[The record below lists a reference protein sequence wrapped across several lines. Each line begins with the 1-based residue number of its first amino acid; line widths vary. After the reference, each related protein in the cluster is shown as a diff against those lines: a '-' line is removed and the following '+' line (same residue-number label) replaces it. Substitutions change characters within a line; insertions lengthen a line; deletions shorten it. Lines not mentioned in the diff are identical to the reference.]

1 MRVLFTIL
9 FATALVPCVAQT
21 TPAAATP
28 ASTTPAVK
36 KIKIT
41 DLERTIAQSDHPL
54 IVNFWATFCVP
65 CNKEIPYFQSTV
77 AHYQEQG
84 VELILVSLDL
94 PDYYPARIATFAQG
108 RGFTATMLWLDET
121 DADYFC
127 PRVDPRWT
135 GGIPCSLFI
144 NNKTHYHRFFDRQ
157 LTEPQVDLE
166 IKEMLAPAAAAVM
179 R

>member
-1 MRVLFTIL
+1 MLLLVIGLGL
-9 FATALVPCVAQT
+9 LSATTVRDGGTLVH
-21 TPAAATP
+21 
-28 ASTTPAVK
+28 ASPPVNASPPVQ

-41 DLERTIAQSDHPL
+41 DLESYIAASDHPI

-65 CNKEIPYFQSTV
+65 CVKEIPYFQSTV
-77 AHYQEQG
+77 AHYKDQN
-84 VELILVSLDL
+84 VELVLVSLDL
-94 PDYYPARIATFAQG
+94 PDYYPDKIGDFAKKQGYTARI
-108 RGFTATMLWLDET
+108 LWLDET
-121 DADYFC
+121 NADYFC

-144 NNKTHYHRFFDRQ
+144 NNKTHYRRFFDRQ

-166 IKEMLAPAAAAVM
+166 IKEMIAPQQAA

>member
-1 MRVLFTIL
+1 VSQ
-9 FATALVPCVAQT
+9 AQG
-21 TPAAATP
+21 P
-28 ASTTPAVK
+28 VQ
-36 KIKIT
+36 KIRIT
-41 DLERTIAQSDHPL
+41 ELQDYISKSDHPL

-77 AHYQEQG
+77 ARYKDQG

-94 PDYYPARIATFAQG
+94 PDYFPAKISDFVRKQG
-108 RGFTATMLWLDET
+108 YTSKILWLNET

-127 PRVDPRWT
+127 PKVDARWS
-135 GGIPCSLFI
+135 GGIPSSLFVD
-144 NNKTHYHRFFDRQ
+144 NKTHYRQFFDRQ

-166 IKEMLAPAAAAVM
+166 IKKMIAA

>member
-1 MRVLFTIL
+1 MRTLLLLLILAGFAPSPRQTI
-9 FATALVPCVAQT
+9 
-21 TPAAATP
+21 
-28 ASTTPAVK
+28 K

-41 DLERTIAQSDHPL
+41 DLESTIAQSDHPL

-65 CNKEIPYFQSTV
+65 CVKEIPYFQSTV
-77 AHYQEQG
+77 AKYQADH
-84 VELILVSLDL
+84 VELVLVSLDL
-94 PDYYPARIATFAQG
+94 PDYYPTRIANFAQG
-108 RGFTATMLWLDET
+108 HGFTSRIVWLNET
-121 DADYFC
+121 NADYFC
-127 PRVDPRWT
+127 PRVDPKWT

-166 IKEMLAPAAAAVM
+166 IKHLLG